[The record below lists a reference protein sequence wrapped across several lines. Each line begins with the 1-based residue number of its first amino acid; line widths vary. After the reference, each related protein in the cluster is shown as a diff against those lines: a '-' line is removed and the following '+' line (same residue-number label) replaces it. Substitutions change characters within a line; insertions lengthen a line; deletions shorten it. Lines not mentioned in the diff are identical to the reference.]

1 MDTLFD
7 VVVIG
12 GGIGGYT
19 CAAKLASLGKKTALV
34 ERDQLGGTCLNRGC
48 IPTKTLLHAASLL
61 SDIERAAFF
70 GLTPTTSSV
79 DFPALKARKDEVV
92 LTLRQGVERMLK
104 SAKVNV
110 IEGDAFVPAPG
121 IVDVNL
127 QDGES
132 VRLTAQDLVV
142 AVGSS
147 PGKPPIPG
155 LDLPGVW
162 TSDDILEQ
170 VPSLDSLIIIGG
182 GVIGMEF
189 ASFYAS
195 IGTNVTVL
203 EALPSILPNMDRELG
218 RSLTALMKKRG
229 VVVNVS
235 ALVKEIVTSDDGLTV
250 AYEVKGKMEEAKGEA
265 VLISTGR
272 HVHLEDVFAPSVLP
286 QLDKGRAVTDRTM
299 RTDIPHIY
307 VIGDAAAG
315 SPQLAHTASSQGLV
329 AAAAI
334 AGVPSDIDISLV
346 PSCVY
351 TDPEI
356 ACVGLTEAEAKDTG
370 IRVVTGKCLTSASG
384 KSLISGQERGFVKL
398 VADEN
403 GVLLGGQLMCAR
415 ATDMIGEIVAAIS
428 AGMTVKELASFVRP
442 HPTFEESIGEA
453 ASITAEKVAQLQGQ

>member
-1 MDTLFD
+1 MNTSYD
-7 VVVIG
+7 VIVIG

-19 CAAKLASLGKKTALV
+19 CAAKLASLGKATALV
-34 ERDQLGGTCLNRGC
+34 ERDLLGGTCLNRGC

-61 SDIERAAFF
+61 MDIERAAFF
-70 GLTPTTSSV
+70 GLSETTSSV
-79 DFPALKARKDEVV
+79 DFPALKARKEEVV

-110 IEGDAFVPAPG
+110 IEGKAFVPNPG
-121 IVDVNL
+121 IVDVTIQN
-127 QDGES
+127 GEV
-132 VRLTAQDLVV
+132 VRFTADDIVV

-162 TSDDILEQ
+162 TSDDILDQ
-170 VPSLDSLIIIGG
+170 VPLLDSLVIIGG

-195 IGTNVTVL
+195 IGTDVTVL

-218 RSLTALMKKRG
+218 RGLSTLMKKRG
-229 VVVNVS
+229 ATVK
-235 ALVKEIVTSDDGLTV
+235 AGAMVKEVTTANDGLTV
-250 AYEVKGKMEEAKGEA
+250 VYEVKGKTEEAKGEA
-265 VLISTGR
+265 VLVSTGR
-272 HVHLEDVFAPSVLP
+272 YVRLNDVLAPAVLP
-286 QLDKGRAVTDRTM
+286 QLDKGRAVTDHTM
-299 RTDIPHIY
+299 CTNIPNVY

-334 AGVPSDIDISLV
+334 AGVPCDIDISLV
-346 PSCVY
+346 SSCVY

-356 ACVGLTEAEAKDTG
+356 ACVGLTEAEAKDAG
-370 IRVVTGKCLTSASG
+370 INVVTGKSLTSASG

-398 VADEN
+398 VADED
-403 GVLLGGQLMCAR
+403 GVLLGDNSCVPAR
-415 ATDMIGEIVAAIS
+415 QT
-428 AGMTVKELASFVRP
+428 
-442 HPTFEESIGEA
+442 
-453 ASITAEKVAQLQGQ
+453 

>member
-1 MDTLFD
+1 MNTSYD
-7 VVVIG
+7 VIVIG

-19 CAAKLASLGKKTALV
+19 CAAKLASLGKATALV
-34 ERDQLGGTCLNRGC
+34 ERDLLGGTCLNRGC

-61 SDIERAAFF
+61 MDIERAAFF
-70 GLTPTTSSV
+70 GLSETTSSV
-79 DFPALKARKDEVV
+79 DFPALKARKEEVV

-110 IEGDAFVPAPG
+110 IEGKAFVPNPG
-121 IVDVNL
+121 IVDVTIQN
-127 QDGES
+127 GEV
-132 VRLTAQDLVV
+132 VRFTADDIVV

-162 TSDDILEQ
+162 TSDDILDQ
-170 VPSLDSLIIIGG
+170 VPLLDSLVIIGG

-189 ASFYAS
+189 ASFFAS
-195 IGTNVTVL
+195 IGTDVTVL

-218 RSLTALMKKRG
+218 RGLSTLMKKRG
-229 VVVNVS
+229 ATVK
-235 ALVKEIVTSDDGLTV
+235 AGAMVKEVTTANDGLTV
-250 AYEVKGKMEEAKGEA
+250 VYEVKGKTEEAKGEA
-265 VLISTGR
+265 VLVSTGR
-272 HVHLEDVFAPSVLP
+272 YVRLNDVLAPAVLP
-286 QLDKGRAVTDRTM
+286 QLDKGRAVTDHTM
-299 RTDIPHIY
+299 CTNIPNVY

-334 AGVPSDIDISLV
+334 AGVPCDIDISLV

-356 ACVGLTEAEAKDTG
+356 ACVGLTEAEAKDAG
-370 IRVVTGKCLTSASG
+370 INVVTGKSLTSASG

-398 VADEN
+398 VADED

-453 ASITAEKVAQLQGQ
+453 ASITAEKVAQLQGK

>member
-1 MDTLFD
+1 MNTSYD
-7 VVVIG
+7 VIVIG

-70 GLTPTTSSV
+70 GLSETVSSV
-79 DFPALKARKDEVV
+79 DFPALKARKEEVV

-104 SAKVNV
+104 SAKVDV
-110 IEGDAFVPAPG
+110 IKGNAFVQAPG
-121 IVDVNL
+121 AVDVNL
-127 QDGES
+127 QDGEA
-132 VRLTAQDLVV
+132 VRLTAEDIVV
-142 AVGSS
+142 AVGSF

-162 TSDDILEQ
+162 TSDDVLEQ

-218 RSLTALMKKRG
+218 RSLSTLMKKRG
-229 VVVNVS
+229 AAVNAGAMVREVV
-235 ALVKEIVTSDDGLTV
+235 ASDDGLTV
-250 AYEVKGKMEEAKGEA
+250 VYEVKGKTEEAKGEA
-265 VLISTGR
+265 VLVSTGR
-272 HVHLEDVFAPSVLP
+272 YVRLDDVLAPALLP
-286 QLDKGRAVTDRTM
+286 QLDKGRAVTDHAM
-299 RTDIPHIY
+299 RTNIPHIY

-334 AGVPSDIDISLV
+334 AGVPCDIDMSLV

-356 ACVGLTEAEAKDTG
+356 ACVGLTEAEAKDAR

-428 AGMTVKELASFVRP
+428 AGITVQELASFVRP

-453 ASITAEKVAQLQGQ
+453 ASITAEKVVQLQGK